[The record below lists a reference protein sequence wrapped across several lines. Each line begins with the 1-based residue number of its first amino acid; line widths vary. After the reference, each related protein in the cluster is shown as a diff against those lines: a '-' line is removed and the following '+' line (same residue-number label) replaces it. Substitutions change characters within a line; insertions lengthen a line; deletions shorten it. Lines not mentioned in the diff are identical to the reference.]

1 MKKIAK
7 KLLCLVLVLM
17 MAMPIIVLPASA
29 EEDGLVHNYADVNDG
44 DLIYDVDFT
53 GTADYWVPST
63 PWGGMILSDVT
74 ENSITLT
81 PKSNTDRQSG
91 LFGEALPNENDKSS
105 NSKFRMN
112 QSAYTVT
119 FTLTAE
125 DANQE
130 IGFFPD
136 WNSGFVI
143 NPGQNRFKYVKGYVA
158 GKNSNKQNINFTETV
173 FDYVNYEGDTGDA
186 ALTQTYAIEIK
197 DEGSNTEQNDHSQFK
212 YNITTY
218 NLYVSQNGKWLK
230 IFSFEQYPEKA
241 TLIKNSLKWGS
252 GDWEF
257 VLRLYRDYY
266 KEDEN
271 KTDSDISRA
280 EDPNQHGDMTVSDM
294 NVYKGLAVNG
304 IKAPTPYDYAE
315 NGDLL
320 YTANFEGDSRYDP
333 SNETAAANAGYNW
346 VCDNITATVDTQDS
360 GKATFKVTS
369 KANTAWG
376 ADIDDLPLGEGYS
389 YTIKFKVS
397 CADNEKP
404 IGLLFDGTHGGHFYA
419 HKARIQRNGSALT
432 GHSWVNYTEKT
443 EQEYVIEINGDD
455 TTFALYV
462 KGEDGKWSKLDDGTP
477 KEDPPAFFRDRLG
490 LYFYG
495 YYLTEVTVSDVRVYK
510 GVSVVGADN
519 YALEADGALLYTAD
533 FEGDSRW
540 APSAET
546 AAANAGYN
554 WPCDNITATTNTFDT
569 GKATIKVTSKKNTA
583 WGADIDDL
591 PLGSGYSY
599 TIKFTLTLE
608 SEAAALGVM
617 FDGHH
622 NTYVKYESGTLKAR
636 LQKNGSKLNNKDYV
650 SFGGT
655 LEDQEYIIEV
665 DGDASTFAA
674 YYKNSEGIWT
684 LIDQN
689 NMSTDTRDS
698 LGLYFYGYAT
708 GEATV
713 SNVLVYK
720 GISVVETENAAGGSS
735 GENPDDSSIY
745 DQAEDGELLYEAD
758 FSGAD
763 DCYKPSNA
771 AAAANAG
778 YNWTCENITATVD
791 TQDSGKVS
799 VVTTTGNTAW
809 GADIDTLPLGE
820 GYSYTI
826 KFSVTVA
833 DNNKPIGLL
842 FDGHHG
848 AYVYSVKGRLQKN
861 GSALSGHS
869 YKNYTASLA
878 EQEYAIEVNGA
889 EASFAV
895 YYKNSEGRWEKIDEG
910 DMTSDTRNRLGI
922 YLYAYHA
929 TQATVSN
936 VLVYKGLSRVAYE
949 NGVFASPSLIAGAAV
964 RLDDPTGLRFTGI
977 VGKDYFDA
985 LKEQYGENVTL
996 GMLIT
1001 PTDYLN
1007 GIEFTK
1013 AALDAADI
1021 TGVKYLEIDATTV
1034 LTDGNYYKVNCAIV
1048 NINSKN
1054 YERAFSAILY
1064 IKANGEI
1071 IEYSNYSEEN
1081 NSRTVKYIAEE
1092 AYKDLED
1099 VQGTVKNGL
1108 TYSNPVVVGDVTKYS
1123 PYTEEQ
1129 RGTLAS
1135 FFQ

>member
-29 EEDGLVHNYADVNDG
+29 ETTVELPYELDFNGDDVLVNPKNQWGAMKSANVSDNGSSVTVTGKTRSDEQRSAWGNDLVGLE
-44 DLIYDVDFT
+44 
-53 GTADYWVPST
+53 
-63 PWGGMILSDVT
+63 ILGYS
-74 ENSITLT
+74 
-81 PKSNTDRQSG
+81 
-91 LFGEALPNENDKSS
+91 
-105 NSKFRMN
+105 
-112 QSAYTVT
+112 YTVV
-119 FTLTAE
+119 LTVDTGDDTNE
-125 DANQE
+125 E
-130 IGFFPD
+130 VGFLFDD
-136 WNSGFVI
+136 WAGFIV
-143 NPGQNRFKYVKGYVA
+143 NPGQNTYNFVSTNGSKYNGAAYVKTDASGEKENATYD
-158 GKNSNKQNINFTETV
+158 GNGETKQS
-173 FDYVNYEGDTGDA
+173 
-186 ALTQTYAIEIK
+186 YAIQWQASGTQDAPVI
-197 DEGSNTEQNDHSQFK
+197 DSYS
-212 YNITTY
+212 
-218 NLYVSQNGKWLK
+218 LYVSKDGEWTHVYSLTADD
-230 IFSFEQYPEKA
+230 IEKV
-241 TLIKNSLKWGS
+241 TFDWFYMDGDVYENDFTFRILHDCYLEGQGS
-252 GDWEF
+252 A
-257 VLRLYRDYY
+257 V
-266 KEDEN
+266 
-271 KTDSDISRA
+271 
-280 EDPNQHGDMTVSDM
+280 TVS
-294 NVYKGLAVNG
+294 NVTVYDGLSLEG
-304 IKAPTPYDYAE
+304 ITAPTIYDYAE

-360 GKATFKVTS
+360 RKATFKVTS

-376 ADIDDLPLGEGYS
+376 ADVDDLPLGEGYS

-397 CADNEKP
+397 CADNANP
-404 IGLLFDGTHGGHFYA
+404 IGLLFDGTHGGFFYA
-419 HKARIQRNGSALT
+419 NKARIQRNGNALT
-432 GHSWVNYTEKT
+432 GHSWVNYTEKL

-495 YYLTEVTVSDVRVYK
+495 YYLTEATVSDVRVYK

-540 APSAET
+540 APSAEV

-554 WPCDNITATTNTFDT
+554 WPCDNITATPNTFDT

-778 YNWTCENITATVD
+778 WEWPCDNITANVD
-791 TQDSGKVS
+791 SEDAGKVS

-833 DNNKPIGLL
+833 DNGKPIGLL

-848 AYVYSVKGRLQKN
+848 VYVYSVKGRLQKN
-861 GSALSGHS
+861 GSALSGHG

-878 EQEYAIEVNGA
+878 EQEYAIEVNGT
-889 EASFAV
+889 EASFAA

-949 NGVFASPSLIAGAAV
+949 NGVFASPTLIAGAAV

-977 VGKDYFDA
+977 VGKDYFDN
-985 LKEQYGENVTL
+985 LKEQYDENVTL

-1001 PTDYLN
+1001 PTDYLD

-1108 TYSNPVVVGDVTKYS
+1108 TYSNPVVIGDVTKYS